1 MDNRVEDTRVLAEP
15 AGGTDQPAG
24 RTAHELDIPPLRGG
38 GVTRGDGA
46 VQADPAVQASGAVQ
60 AVAVISGGVAGPA
73 PDTRET
79 TGSRGAVDML
89 AVVVVSLLAVAVQA
103 VLWER
108 FRQPLWY
115 DELWRPHFVAEPP
128 GTFWSELSVANTPSA
143 IGSMGLLRVCGDVF
157 GWHAWALR
165 LPSAVPLVALA
176 AGTWLLARRL
186 TGRTAAFTAALT
198 VTLGGT
204 VVDLASQVKPYTLDA
219 TCALAVV
226 MLWMR
231 AASTTRALLW
241 SRFAVGVLALFSLP
255 AVFLI
260 VPLTVVDVAR
270 PLPGPYGWAGRR
282 TAARRAFRPTVR
294 AAFRPTVRAAVRAA
308 LCDAPAAVIAGLH
321 AALFVLHQ
329 SGQRASTFWDD
340 HFLAGR
346 GLPDGIRFI
355 ADQLAATAAG
365 APPGIDRYDP
375 NLVHPLTDSS
385 DPAVIVLGCAVA
397 ITFLAGVVTLARRPD
412 GRVLL
417 VATGGAEL
425 MVLAASAGRYWPFGA
440 VRTNVFLVP
449 LLTVVAAAGAAALAR
464 TARVAWAGAGVAG
477 RPGDGPSGG
486 DPAGGRA
493 AGGRAAGW
501 RRTAAGLLAA
511 VTAVTVLAAAAVPA
525 AAVSALHPLWEERG
539 DRRPIDLM
547 VDATVTARRLHRP
560 GDLVVVGG
568 RLARAGWLYGM
579 EVSQDGASDDRTPGQ
594 DAAGQSTA
602 GQDAPAANTAGQGPT
617 RQDAPGQE
625 RPGGPGADVV
635 TGPVGPRV
643 PRSSTVFLTAIGDG
657 GVGRALTRRAPGP
670 EGRVL
675 LFVLAYDRRGTGH
688 ALDEARAVGWCPA
701 WTHDFELTGTLRV
714 LTPCGHRAD
723 NAG

>member
-1 MDNRVEDTRVLAEP
+1 MEP
-15 AGGTDQPAG
+15 TG
-24 RTAHELDIPPLRGG
+24 R
-38 GVTRGDGA
+38 
-46 VQADPAVQASGAVQ
+46 
-60 AVAVISGGVAGPA
+60 PA

-79 TGSRGAVDML
+79 IGPRGAGDVL
-89 AVVVVSLLAVAVQA
+89 ALVTVSLLAVVVQA

-115 DELWRPHFVAEPP
+115 DELWRPHFVAEPA

-165 LPSAVPLVALA
+165 LPSAVPLVTLA
-176 AGTWLLARRL
+176 AGTWLLGRRL
-186 TGRTAAFTAALT
+186 TGRAAAFAAALT
-198 VTLGGT
+198 VTLAGT

-219 TCALAVV
+219 ACAVAVV
-226 MLWMR
+226 MLWTR
-231 AASTTRALLW
+231 AAPTTRALLW

-255 AVFLI
+255 ALFLI
-260 VPLTVVDVAR
+260 VPLTVLDVAR
-270 PLPGPYGWAGRR
+270 PTARAA
-282 TAARRAFRPTVR
+282 AARPAIRS
-294 AAFRPTVRAAVRAA
+294 AVHAV
-308 LCDAPAAVIAGLH
+308 LCDAPAVVVAGLH

-346 GLPDGIRFI
+346 GPLDGIRFV

-385 DPAVIVLGCAVA
+385 DPVVIVLGCAVA
-397 ITFLAGVVTLARRPD
+397 IAFAAGAVTLSRRPD

-440 VRTNVFLVP
+440 VRTNVFVVP

-464 TARVAWAGAGVAG
+464 AARDAWAGA
-477 RPGDGPSGG
+477 R
-486 DPAGGRA
+486 PAGGQA
-493 AGGRAAGW
+493 AGRRGAA
-501 RRTAAGLLAA
+501 AVLLAA

-525 AAVSALHPLWEERG
+525 AAVSALRPLWEERG
-539 DRRPIDLM
+539 ERRPIDLM
-547 VDATVTARRLHRP
+547 VDATVTARRLYRP

-579 EVSQDGASDDRTPGQ
+579 EVSQDGAADNRT
-594 DAAGQSTA
+594 
-602 GQDAPAANTAGQGPT
+602 
-617 RQDAPGQE
+617 PGQE
-625 RPGGPGADVV
+625 RPRPGAEVV
-635 TGPVGPRV
+635 AGPVGPRV
-643 PRSSTVFLTAIGDG
+643 RRSSTVFLTAIGDG
-657 GVGRALTRRAPGP
+657 GVGRTLARRAPGP
-670 EGRVL
+670 AGRVL
-675 LFVLAYDRRGTGH
+675 LFVLAYDRRGT
-688 ALDEARAVGWCPA
+688 ARALAEAQAAGWCPA

-714 LTPCGHRAD
+714 LTPCEGRAGD
-723 NAG
+723 TA